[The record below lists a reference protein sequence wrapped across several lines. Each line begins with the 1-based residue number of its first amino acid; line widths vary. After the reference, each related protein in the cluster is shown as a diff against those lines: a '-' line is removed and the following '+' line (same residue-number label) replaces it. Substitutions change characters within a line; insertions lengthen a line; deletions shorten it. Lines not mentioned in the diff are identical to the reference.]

1 MDNQAKPNQATEN
14 QPQTDAASA
23 ASVADVPMPDAAAA
37 AAPPIET
44 QLLNLPTSDAEI
56 GAYLA
61 LPKGEGPFP
70 VVVVLQEIFGVNTH
84 IRNIAERFAQV
95 GYVAIA
101 PALYHRLSPGFETG
115 YTEEDVELG
124 REYKQQTQA
133 DELLSDV
140 QAAIDYVKALPQV
153 KPDAI
158 GCIGFCFG
166 GHVAYLAATL
176 PDIKATASF
185 YGAGITTW
193 CPGDEKP
200 TLNRTAQIKGTI
212 HAFFGVDDQ
221 SIPQEQVDQIEREL
235 QNQRIPHKI
244 FRYPQAGH
252 GFFCDQRGSYNEK
265 AAKDAWDK
273 VLSLF
278 RETIR

>member
-1 MDNQAKPNQATEN
+1 MSN
-14 QPQTDAASA
+14 QPNNQTEAPQS
-23 ASVADVPMPDAAAA
+23 DVPMPEAVTTK
-37 AAPPIET
+37 APPIET
-44 QLLNLPTSDAEI
+44 HRLEI
-56 GAYLA
+56 PSAGTQINAYLA
-61 LPKGEGPFP
+61 IPEGDGPFP
-70 VVVVLQEIFGVNTH
+70 AVVVLQEIFGVNTH
-84 IRNIAERFAQV
+84 IRDVTERFAQQ

-115 YTEEDVELG
+115 YTEEDIELG
-124 REYKQQTQA
+124 REYKQKTDA

-140 QAAIDYVKALPQV
+140 QAAIDHVKSLPKV
-153 KPDAI
+153 KPGAI

-193 CPGDEKP
+193 CPGDDMP
-200 TLNRTAQIKGTI
+200 TINRTAQISGTI
-212 HAFFGVDDQ
+212 HAFFGVEDQ
-221 SIPQEQVDQIEREL
+221 SIPQEQVDQIAREL
-235 QNQRIPHKI
+235 QTYSISHKV
-244 FRYPQAGH
+244 FRYPNAGH

-278 RETIR
+278 RETIG